1 MANNPNVL
9 DNLKPFVK
17 GDARI
22 NRKGRIGNFA
32 QLRKLALKIGNEPL
46 DVNSPD
52 VTRFLALLRVMS
64 SSRNPA
70 DRKLFLEYAVGKV
83 KEELDVTSDGK
94 ALPSAIV
101 QVYIPDNGR
110 DKTDKTPA

>member
-1 MANNPNVL
+1 MTVTEKQQANL
-9 DNLKPFVK
+9 IPFAK
-17 GDARI
+17 ADPRI

-83 KEELDVTSDGK
+83 KEELDVTSNGETLK
-94 ALPSAIV
+94 AP
-101 QVYIPDNGR
+101 QVIEVI
-110 DKTDKTPA
+110 KTYVKDE